1 MRPFQ
6 EFRLWSRRAPTGERI
21 SAGVATALAIALLA
35 WLLVPGGGTS
45 ATNLTASGG
54 GISGGAAQGEGAG
67 AGAGAGGAAAGPG
80 ATGGAASSAG
90 AAGASGAGGTSRAG
104 SAPGAGGTAAGGALA
119 PGCPSA
125 PAGVPGVSNS
135 QIKVAVTLTNIVG
148 PAANSIF
155 GIASPADQ
163 QKWYE
168 AVIDDLNKQGGVG
181 CRKIVPTFYPTNPTD
196 QNELQQRCL
205 QIVQSGAFAE
215 IDNGS
220 YAIYPQ
226 KHCFA
231 QHRMPF
237 FGGYILFRSEI
248 DQFYPY
254 LFNIS
259 EFDTVD
265 KNAVFALKDRG
276 FFNVPA
282 NEKIGFTYRDC
293 DKPLVNKWLGWLA
306 QAGVSGSKLV
316 TYNFGCPAVFASPSD
331 IQAAVLKFRQNN
343 VTRITAH
350 QIVGDF
356 ANFSNVA
363 QQQGFHPKYGLPDE
377 SIIDVA
383 YGSQAP
389 NPDNIKDAIA
399 IAQGRSGEER
409 TPGAQPSGGTAKC
422 NAIYQAHGLPPT
434 YKLAPGAGYVC
445 SQLWMFQAA
454 IANAPAVHPAALAA
468 GLQKAKSVDVSYP
481 AGPNDF
487 SGTRQTTGGQ
497 FWRVAQ
503 FKGDCKC
510 WQVIDPTF
518 HPSYP

>member
-1 MRPFQ
+1 VRPFQ

-21 SAGVATALAIALLA
+21 SAGMATVLAIILLA

-45 ATNLTASGG
+45 STNLAASGG
-54 GISGGAAQGEGAG
+54 GTSAGSAGGADS
-67 AGAGAGGAAAGPG
+67 GAAAGGAGAAPG
-80 ATGGAASSAG
+80 ATGGAAATPGG
-90 AAGASGAGGTSRAG
+90 AAGGPAG
-104 SAPGAGGTAAGGALA
+104 SASKAGSTGAAAGGANGGLA
-119 PGCPSA
+119 PGCPSV
-125 PAGVPGVSNS
+125 PAGVPGVSAT
-135 QIKVAVTLTNIVG
+135 QIKIAVTLTNIVG

-155 GIASPADQ
+155 GIANPADQ

-181 CRKIVPTFYPTNPTD
+181 CRKIVPTFYPTNPAD

-205 QIVQSGAFAE
+205 QIVQSGVFAE
-215 IDNGS
+215 VDNGS

-231 QHRMPF
+231 QHKMPF
-237 FGGYILFRSEI
+237 FGGYILWRDEI
-248 DQFYPY
+248 DSFYPY

-259 EFDTVD
+259 EFDTID
-265 KNAVFALKDRG
+265 KNTVFALKDRG
-276 FFNVPA
+276 FFNIPA

-293 DKPLVNKWLGWLA
+293 DKPLINKWMQWF
-306 QAGVSGSKLV
+306 QQIGVPSSKLV

-331 IQAAVLKFRQNN
+331 IQAAVLRFKTQN
-343 VTRITAH
+343 VTRVTAH
-350 QIVGDF
+350 QLVGDF
-356 ANFSNVA
+356 SNFTNVS
-363 QQQGFHPKYGLPDE
+363 QQQGFHPQYGLPDE
-377 SIIDVA
+377 SMIDVA
-383 YGSQAP
+383 YGSQGA
-389 NPDNIKDAIA
+389 NPDNIVGALA

-409 TPGAQPSGGTAKC
+409 TPGAVPSGGTAKC
-422 NAIYQAHGLPPT
+422 NTIYAAHGIAPV
-434 YKLAPGAGYVC
+434 YKLPAGAGYVC
-445 SQLWMFQAA
+445 TQLWMFQAA
-454 IANAPAVHPAALAA
+454 INNAPAIHPAALAV
-468 GLQKAKSVDVSYP
+468 GLQKAKSIDSSYP

-503 FKGDCKC
+503 FKADCKC

>member
-1 MRPFQ
+1 MKPFQ
-6 EFRLWSRRAPTGERI
+6 EFRLWVRRAPTAERV
-21 SAGVATALAIALLA
+21 SAAIATVLVVGLLA
-35 WLLVPGGGTS
+35 WLLVPGSGSVSTKLASDGG
-45 ATNLTASGG
+45 
-54 GISGGAAQGEGAG
+54 
-67 AGAGAGGAAAGPG
+67 
-80 ATGGAASSAG
+80 SAG
-90 AAGASGAGGTSRAG
+90 EAGVLGEAN
-104 SAPGAGGTAAGGALA
+104 GAGGTAAGGPAA
-119 PGCPSA
+119 AAGSTGGAATGAAAGTTANGGGAAGTPAGSNAAGGPGPGCPAAS
-125 PAGVPGVSNS
+125 GVTGVSNT
-135 QIKVAVTLTNIVG
+135 QIKVAITLTNIVG

-168 AVIDDLNKQGGVG
+168 AQLDDINKHGGIA
-181 CRKIVPTFYPTNPTD
+181 CRKVVPTFYPTNPTD

-205 QIVQSGAFAE
+205 EIAQSGAFAE

-231 QHRMPF
+231 QHKIPF
-237 FGGYILFRSEI
+237 FGGYILFRDEI
-248 DQFYPY
+248 DSFYPY

-282 NEKIGFTYRDC
+282 GQKIGFTYRDC
-293 DKPLVNKWLGWLA
+293 DKPLVNKWLGWF
-306 QAGVSGSKLV
+306 QQVGIPSSQLV
-316 TYNFGCPAVFASPSD
+316 TYDFGCPAVFASPSD
-331 IQAAVLKFRQNN
+331 IQAAVLQFQRDH
-343 VTRITAH
+343 VTRMTAH

-363 QQQGFHPKYGLPDE
+363 QQQGFKPQYGLPDE

-389 NPDNIKDAIA
+389 NSDNIAGAIA
-399 IAQGRSGEER
+399 IAQGRSGEEH
-409 TPGAQPSGGTAKC
+409 TPGSVPSPGTARC
-422 NAIYQAHGLPPT
+422 DAIYVAHGIQPT

-445 SQLWMFQAA
+445 TQLWMFQAA
-454 IANAPAVHPAALAA
+454 INNAPIFRADALAA
-468 GLQKAKSVDVSYP
+468 GLARARSIESSYP

-487 SGTRQTTGGQ
+487 SGLRQTTGGQ

-503 FKGDCKC
+503 FMASCKC
-510 WQVIDPTF
+510 WQVIDPNF

>member
-1 MRPFQ
+1 MRPCQ
-6 EFRLWSRRAPTGERI
+6 EFRFWARRAPTAERI
-21 SAGVATALAIALLA
+21 SASVAAVLVVVLLA
-35 WLLVPGGGTS
+35 WLLVPGSGPKS
-45 ATNLTASGG
+45 TNLAAAGGGVSGEPGTGPEANGAPGAAGAGPSASGG
-54 GISGGAAQGEGAG
+54 PAAGATGAGGSAGAASKP
-67 AGAGAGGAAAGPG
+67 GAAAGT
-80 ATGGAASSAG
+80 AAG
-90 AAGASGAGGTSRAG
+90 AAGG
-104 SAPGAGGTAAGGALA
+104 LA
-119 PGCPSA
+119 PGCPAAS
-125 PAGVPGVSNS
+125 GVTGVSAT

-168 AVIDDLNKQGGVG
+168 AQLDDINKKGGIA
-181 CRKIVPTFYPTNPTD
+181 CRKVVPTFYPTNPSD

-205 QIVQSGAFAE
+205 QIAQSGAFAE

-231 QHRMPF
+231 QHRIPF

-248 DQFYPY
+248 DGFYPY

-265 KNAVFALKDRG
+265 RNTVFALKDRG
-276 FFNVPA
+276 FFNIPP
-282 NEKIGFTYRDC
+282 NEKVGFTYRDC
-293 DKPLVNKWLGWLA
+293 DKPLVDKWLSWFQ
-306 QAGVSGSKLV
+306 QAGVPSSQLV
-316 TYNFGCPAVFASPSD
+316 TYDFGCPAVFANPSD
-331 IQAAVLKFRQNN
+331 IQAAVLKFKSAN
-343 VTRITAH
+343 VTRLTAH

-363 QQQGFHPKYGLPDE
+363 EQQGFRPKYGLPDE

-389 NPDNIKDAIA
+389 NSNNIVDAIA

-409 TPGAQPSGGTAKC
+409 TPGATPSAGTARC
-422 NAIYQAHGLPPT
+422 DAIYQAHGIAPT
-434 YKLAPGAGYVC
+434 YKVPPGAGYVC

-454 IANAPAVHPAALAA
+454 INNAPVFRAEALAA
-468 GLQKAKSVDVSYP
+468 GLQRAQSIDVSYP
-481 AGPNDF
+481 AGPNNF
-487 SGTRQTTGGQ
+487 TGVRQTTGGQ

-503 FKGDCKC
+503 FKADCKC
-510 WQVIDPTF
+510 WQVIDPNF

>member
-1 MRPFQ
+1 MNPCQ
-6 EFRLWSRRAPTGERI
+6 EFRLWARRAPTAERA
-21 SAGVATALAIALLA
+21 SAGVATVIVVILLA
-35 WLLVPGGGTS
+35 WLLVPGGSSSTQL
-45 ATNLTASGG
+45 AT
-54 GISGGAAQGEGAG
+54 
-67 AGAGAGGAAAGPG
+67 AGGAFGNGGGTESQGGGPQADASGPG
-80 ATGGAASSAG
+80 ATGGS
-90 AAGASGAGGTSRAG
+90 AAGGPAVTGGQTGAGGR
-104 SAPGAGGTAAGGALA
+104 TATGGANATATGGSVA

-125 PAGVPGVSNS
+125 SGVTGVSSS
-135 QIKVAVTLTNIVG
+135 QIKIAVTLTNIVG

-168 AVIDDLNKQGGVG
+168 AALDDINKNGGIA
-181 CRKIVPTFYPTNPTD
+181 CRKVVPTFYPTNPSD

-205 QIVQSGAFAE
+205 DIAQSGAFAE

-231 QHRMPF
+231 QHHIPF
-237 FGGYILFRSEI
+237 FGGYILFRDEI
-248 DQFYPY
+248 DTFYPY

-259 EFDTVD
+259 EFDSID
-265 KNAVFALKDRG
+265 RNAVFALKDRG
-276 FFNVPA
+276 FFNIPP
-282 NEKIGFTYRDC
+282 NEKIGFTYRNC
-293 DKPLVNKWLGWLA
+293 DQPLVNKWFQWFQ
-306 QAGVSGSKLV
+306 QAGIPSSQLV

-331 IQAAVLKFRQNN
+331 IQAAVLKFKSAN
-343 VTRITAH
+343 VTRMTAH

-356 ANFSNVA
+356 SNFTNIA

-389 NPDNIKDAIA
+389 NSDNIVDAIA
-399 IAQGRSGEER
+399 IAQGRSGEEH
-409 TPGAQPSGGTAKC
+409 TPGAVPSAGTARC
-422 NAIYQAHGLPPT
+422 NAIYAAHGIAPT
-434 YKLAPGAGYVC
+434 YKLPAGAGYVC

-454 IANAPAVHPAALAA
+454 INNAPVFRADALAA
-468 GLQKAKSVDVSYP
+468 GLQRTKSIDVSYP

-487 SGTRQTTGGQ
+487 TGVRATTGGQ

-503 FKGDCKC
+503 FKADCKC
-510 WQVIDPTF
+510 WQVIDPNF